1 MQFIK
6 LCQYNSERLIPISRI
21 LEIKC
26 FKSPA
31 KSTNRM
37 ELNHKIEFCVDTTGL
52 LDVTYESIAFSCC
65 ELDWSAFTSWL
76 SHGNTEVHSM
86 DVNII

>member
-6 LCQYNSERLIPISRI
+6 LCQFNSERLIPISRI

-26 FKSPA
+26 VKSA
-31 KSTNRM
+31 AMSTNRM
-37 ELNHKIEFCVDTTGL
+37 ELNHKIEFSIDTRSP
-52 LDVTYESIAFSCC
+52 LDEPFESITFSCC